1 MQVQRISN
9 NNNYST
15 NFGAKVKISGWT
27 DDITSKILKS
37 WEKKAKEIGRDTD
50 TVCLKFS
57 EAKEHDFIFHE
68 MGYPMECRHVKRSI
82 LGNVVLEDG
91 TRTKKEY
98 LGYRA
103 DRGEHSHE
111 ELTTSR
117 VNDFLDKLREKIRK

>member
-1 MQVQRISN
+1 MI
-9 NNNYST
+9 
-15 NFGAKVKISGWT
+15 
-27 DDITSKILKS
+27 KS

-57 EAKEHDFIFHE
+57 KAKEHDFIFHE

-98 LGYRA
+98 LGYEA
-103 DRGEHSHE
+103 DRGERNHKD
-111 ELTTSR
+111 LTTQF
-117 VNDFLDKLREKIRK
+117 VNDFLDKLKEQIRK

>member
-1 MQVQRISN
+1 MIYNIETTADIKN
-9 NNNYST
+9 N
-15 NFGAKVKISGWT
+15 
-27 DDITSKILKS
+27 ILINRHS
-37 WEKKAKEIGRDTD
+37 ECQATI
-50 TVCLKFS
+50 KFS
-57 EAKEHDFIFHE
+57 EAKKDDFVLHE
-68 MGYPMECRHVKRSI
+68 MGNHLEFRHVKRSI